1 MRKNT
6 QYLRYKKNFVR
17 FFMSI
22 PSVPSRQH
30 RSAYNV
36 AKRNSKIKFYYL
48 LQASIGC
55 SEFIDKYR

>member
-1 MRKNT
+1 
-6 QYLRYKKNFVR
+6 
-17 FFMSI
+17 MSI